1 MAQEAEA
8 TGLIQKLFTPEAV
21 IMISFAVFTDAGEF
35 FLELIPFAGQIL
47 SVILDI
53 IALILI
59 GLWIYVRSG
68 RTAATETTKLRV
80 ERVKAK
86 MGKTIKTGK
95 GLRKKAGKIGKW
107 LKPFCMGFEMI
118 PILSSIAPLWIV
130 AVLLELA
137 SD

>member
-1 MAQEAEA
+1 MAQEAES
-8 TGLIQKLFTPEAV
+8 TGLIGKLFSVEAV
-21 IMISFAVFTDAGEF
+21 MMISFAVFIDAGEF

-53 IALILI
+53 IALIFI
-59 GLWIYVRSG
+59 GLWIYIRSG
-68 RTAATETTKLRV
+68 RTAATEATKLRV
-80 ERVKAK
+80 EEVKVK

-95 GLRKKAGKIGKW
+95 GLGKKAGKIGKW